1 MAENNTFNFDL
12 DAPATPTLTL
22 DPVEE
27 AAPAEE
33 KKPEPAPAPEEV
45 KLTAE
50 EKAMVDAFAPA
61 ALCRVYSRLQLMAV

>member
-12 DAPATPTLTL
+12 DAPAAPTLTL

-50 EKAMVDAFAPA
+50 HTGIFCSGCGEIW
-61 ALCRVYSRLQLMAV
+61 

>member
-27 AAPAEE
+27 
-33 KKPEPAPAPEEV
+33 
-45 KLTAE
+45 LS
-50 EKAMVDAFAPA
+50 
-61 ALCRVYSRLQLMAV
+61 LIHI